1 MERRSYQRLSA
12 QDQSFLLMESPSTPM
27 HVSST
32 QIFEAG
38 SLRTPAGGIDVDTYK
53 RAVAAVLHLVPR
65 YRQRLEWIPLE
76 NRAVWVDDAHFN
88 LDYHIR
94 HSALPKP
101 GSEEQLKRLSARI
114 MAQQLD
120 RSRPLWEI
128 WVVEGLEGGRFATV
142 NKIHH
147 CMIDGLAGV
156 DLAYSL
162 FSTTPRYEIQGAPR
176 YVPHSAPAGLDLLR
190 DSLLRRAKLPIQII
204 RGVRDFRRETESL
217 RHELAI
223 RARALAD
230 LVGTTAQPASETAL
244 NQPLGPHRRFDYLVL
259 PLGRFKAV
267 SKALACTLNDVV
279 LATVAGAVREFLMSR
294 RVHPEDTEFRVSA
307 PVSVRS
313 KEERGGMG
321 NRVSNWFI
329 ALPIG
334 EANPRKRVET
344 IQKVTQKLKTS
355 QQALG
360 VQMMMAV
367 AEWTPTV
374 VLTAAMRGA
383 SAASNMI
390 VTNVPGPQ
398 ETLYLLGAKLLYL
411 FPGVPLLANQGLG
424 VALVSYAGN
433 LCWGFNADYEL
444 VPDLAKFVKLIERA
458 FNELAAAARAEPT
471 RAPHKAAAPGVIAL
485 RSRASGRHAR
495 RKHKGTARAKP
506 TAEARRQTAG
516 DRHSADTGGSKA
528 SADEKSSV

>member
-1 MERRSYQRLSA
+1 MEKRSYHRLSA
-12 QDQSFLLMESPSTPM
+12 QDQSFLLMESPTTPM

-38 SLRTPAGGIDVDTYK
+38 SLRTPEGGIDVETYK
-53 RAVAAVLHLVPR
+53 KAVAAVLHLVPR
-65 YRQRLEWIPLE
+65 YRQRLEWIPME
-76 NRAVWVDDAHFN
+76 NRAVWVDDPHFN

-94 HSALPKP
+94 HSALPRP
-101 GSEEQLKRLSARI
+101 GTEEQLKRLSARI

-162 FSTTPRYEIQGAPR
+162 FSTTPRYEIQEAPR
-176 YVPHSAPAGLDLLR
+176 YVPHTAPAGLDLLR
-190 DSLLRRAKLPIQII
+190 DSLRRRLRLPLEII

-217 RHELAI
+217 RQDLAI
-223 RARALAD
+223 RARAIAD
-230 LVGTTAQPASETAL
+230 LIGTTAQAASETPL
-244 NQPLGPHRRFDYLVL
+244 NQPLGPHRRFDYLAL
-259 PLGRFKAV
+259 PLAHFKAV
-267 SKALACTLNDVV
+267 SKAFECTLNDVV
-279 LATVAGAVREFLMSR
+279 LATVAGAMREFLMAR
-294 RVHPEDTEFRVSA
+294 RVHPEDMEFRVAA
-307 PVSVRS
+307 PVSVRT

-329 ALPIG
+329 PLPIG
-334 EANPRKRVET
+334 EANPRQRLET
-344 IQKVTQKLKTS
+344 IQKLTQKLKTS

-374 VLTAAMRGA
+374 VLSTAMRGA

-398 ETLYLLGAKLLYL
+398 DTLYLLGAKLLYM
-411 FPGVPLLANQGLG
+411 FPGVPLLENQGLG
-424 VALVSYAGN
+424 IALVSYAGT

-444 VPDLAKFVKLIERA
+444 VPDLAKFVKLIERS
-458 FNELAAAARAEPT
+458 FNELAAVAGVDRT
-471 RAPHKAAAPGVIAL
+471 RAPREAAPPAMVALRSSTSGRHEKRKQKGAAQVKAAAKTRG
-485 RSRASGRHAR
+485 RA
-495 RKHKGTARAKP
+495 
-506 TAEARRQTAG
+506 AG
-516 DRHSADTGGSKA
+516 DRHAAGPPKA
-528 SADEKSSV
+528 SADEKSRA